1 MAQNKHTDL
10 HKSDKISHR
19 TRRELQRL
27 LAAMLLFAFCFVG
40 KQFFPQQTEAGTTVL
55 RNMLT
60 TSVDFEDA
68 FSGLG
73 HDLADGKGIAQSV
86 GSWCVTVF
94 APQEVTV
101 TEADTPAPETAD
113 AETPSQEKTS
123 DSPSFPW
130 SKLLEQLFEHLF
142 LS

>member
-1 MAQNKHTDL
+1 MAQHKHTDL
-10 HKSDKISHR
+10 HKQDKSNRRIQ
-19 TRRELQRL
+19 RELQRL
-27 LAAMLLFAFCFVG
+27 LAAMLMFAFCFAG

-94 APQEVTV
+94 APQEVTL
-101 TEADTPAPETAD
+101 TEPDTSAPETAD
-113 AETPSQEKTS
+113 AEDSSQNATSDASPSQ
-123 DSPSFPW
+123 W
-130 SKLLEQLFEHLF
+130 SKRFKKLLSYLF

>member
-1 MAQNKHTDL
+1 MAQHKHTEL
-10 HKSDKISHR
+10 HKYNKTSHR

-27 LAAMLLFAFCFVG
+27 LAAMLLFAFCFAG
-40 KQFFPQQTEAGTTVL
+40 KKLFPQQTETGTAVL

-101 TEADTPAPETAD
+101 SEPDTPAPETAD
-113 AETPSQEKTS
+113 AENSSQTAKT
-123 DSPSFPW
+123 DSPPYPW
-130 SKLLEQLFEHLF
+130 SKLLEQLLGRLF